1 MGIQI
6 PKIFRGHLLEHFAE
20 PMTQYVARAASA
32 ALAAHVACSLVS
44 CASGAVAACPPAP
57 APIAD
62 DDSAVRRVVARMYGG
77 GGLDAQACSEDVIF
91 EDPAARCV
99 GRTEVVEAFRA
110 LQACAPRSLQPPRIA
125 AKHRRGAIEQH
136 VFFLD
141 QHYFGALRVRGTILV
156 DIRAGG
162 EISRFE
168 ERWNAAPL
176 LDIPPFGWARRLNG
190 ILSGILTPLVI
201 RR

>member
-1 MGIQI
+1 MSENNLTGQGSE
-6 PKIFRGHLLEHFAE
+6 RG
-20 PMTQYVARAASA
+20 
-32 ALAAHVACSLVS
+32 
-44 CASGAVAACPPAP
+44 
-57 APIAD
+57 
-62 DDSAVRRVVARMYGG
+62 
-77 GGLDAQACSEDVIF
+77 
-91 EDPAARCV
+91 
-99 GRTEVVEAFRA
+99 VEAFRA